1 MHVFF
6 LHLSA
11 YPADSI
17 QLREDC
23 DRPLGAKKQGLW
35 ERVLG
40 STQKEL
46 SVFSLIINM
55 IYIYYKNL
63 R

>member
-1 MHVFF
+1 MP
-6 LHLSA
+6 A

-17 QLREDC
+17 QLREDY
-23 DRPLGAKKQGLW
+23 DRTLGAKKQGPW
-35 ERVLG
+35 ERALG